1 MMKGTKMARPLTTL
15 SSVCATCGLVYER
28 TRQSAYCLEC
38 RPAPAP
44 AQADRRRERER
55 RRGSAT
61 ARGYGA
67 AWQRLSAR
75 ARRLQ
80 PWCSDCGRTDDL
92 TGDHSPRAWERY
104 ESGRAVRL
112 EDIDVVC
119 RECNT
124 LRGEARA
131 GDDRKHLTMADGLTD
146 LEIMADGL
154 TDLEPEDMDTDAV
167 GLDERLAREG

>member
-1 MMKGTKMARPLTTL
+1 MARPLTTL

-38 RPAPAP
+38 RPALAP
-44 AQADRRRERER
+44 IQAERQRERER
-55 RRGSAT
+55 RRGSST
-61 ARGYGA
+61 ARGYGG
-67 AWQRLSAR
+67 AWRRLSLR

-80 PWCSDCGRTDDL
+80 PWCSDCGITEDL

-104 ESGRAVRL
+104 DSGRAIRL

-131 GDDRKHLTMADGLTD
+131 GRERKHPTMADGLKD
-146 LEIMADGL
+146 LEVLADGL
-154 TDLEPEDMDTDAV
+154 QDLAPEDLDTDAV